1 MAVFPDLVENRSNE
15 GSWNMAGESD
25 ERSTQTLAHGSSD
38 RGAADLGASDRGV
51 SDRGVSDRGV
61 SDRGVSDRGVSNPAV
76 GNPAV
81 SEGMPNGSEGI
92 PGAAG
97 LTHEGSRQV
106 EGAAGHGEFS
116 RRELITGAAAIATSA
131 VVSVAPGAA
140 LPADKVPV
148 NARAGGG
155 AQPGADGD
163 RRAAPNSSGFN
174 QPMRF
179 EANVY
184 DCEVIGKIPTDLEGA
199 YVRVGPEW
207 YFPPKHADDGII
219 DGDGLMSLFCFKD
232 GRVDYRSRWVKT
244 PRWEND
250 RKAHRQLYG
259 KYRNPF
265 TDDPS
270 IQAQTIANPSLRTTA
285 NTHTLA
291 FAGNLFA
298 IKEDSLPYRMDP
310 KTLETLG
317 PWDFNGKYASQTF
330 SAHNKIDPV
339 TGELLAYGYEATGL
353 CSPDLW
359 IYTIDKSGRVTSERR
374 LKVPQVSMIHDMAA
388 TQKHLIFP
396 CGPYVTSLEW
406 LKAGNLH
413 WGWDETQPSMIGI
426 LPRDGGA
433 RDLRW
438 FKGPARAMVHI
449 LNAKTEGN
457 IVTLYAAFFDS
468 AFFPFFK
475 SVNGRPW
482 DPAGAR
488 ARIRKYT
495 FNLGSKRDTYEE
507 ELLWETPVQDIGRI
521 DTRFMTLPNRYAF
534 TAYNDPARPF
544 DAARAGAPNSGRIMN
559 CYCRFDLETRHIDS
573 YFAGPTHNL
582 GESCFVPRRGTRAVE
597 GDGYLIGVASNL
609 AEMRSELVIADAQ
622 HLGDGDVARVIL
634 PFRSS
639 SLHGLWIGDDEIDFG
654 A

>member
-1 MAVFPDLVENRSNE
+1 VFPDGVENRSNG
-15 GSWNMAGESD
+15 GSWKMGAGAD
-25 ERSTQTLAHGSSD
+25 DRSTKKTERQTG
-38 RGAADLGASDRGV
+38 
-51 SDRGVSDRGV
+51 
-61 SDRGVSDRGVSNPAV
+61 
-76 GNPAV
+76 
-81 SEGMPNGSEGI
+81 
-92 PGAAG
+92 
-97 LTHEGSRQV
+97 Q
-106 EGAAGHGEFS
+106 GEFS
-116 RRELITGAAAIATSA
+116 RRELLTGAAAFATASA
-131 VVSVAPGAA
+131 VAAVPPAPSGGVAPPPP
-140 LPADKVPV
+140 PA
-148 NARAGGG
+148 G
-155 AQPGADGD
+155 
-163 RRAAPNSSGFN
+163 GFN

-184 DCEVIGKIPTDLEGA
+184 DCEVIGKIPTDLAGA

-207 YFPPKHADDGII
+207 YFPPKYADDGII
-219 DGDGLMSLFCFKD
+219 DGDGFMNLFRFEA

-270 IQAQTIANPSLRTTA
+270 IQAQSIANPSSRTTA

-310 KTLETLG
+310 RTLETLG

-330 SAHNKIDPV
+330 SAHNKIDPLS
-339 TGELLAYGYEATGL
+339 GELLAYGYEATGL

-359 IYTIDKSGRVTSERR
+359 VYTIDKTGRVTSERR
-374 LKVPQVSMIHDMAA
+374 LKVPHVGMIHDMAA
-388 TQKHLIFP
+388 TEKHLIFP

-413 WGWDETQPSMIGI
+413 WGWDEARPSMIGI
-426 LPRDGGA
+426 LPRDGSA
-433 RDLRW
+433 QDLRW

-449 LNAKTEGN
+449 LNARTEGN
-457 IVTLYAAFFDS
+457 TVTLYAAFFDG

-475 SVNGRPW
+475 SVNGKPW

-495 FNLGSKRDTYEE
+495 FNLASKRDTYEE

-544 DAARAGAPNSGRIMN
+544 DATRAGASNNSRIMN
-559 CYCRFDLETRHIDS
+559 CYCRFDLETRHVDS

-582 GESCFVPRRGTRAVE
+582 GESCFVPRRGTRAEE
-597 GDGYLIGVASNL
+597 GNGYLIGVASNL

-622 HLGDGDVARVIL
+622 HLADGDVARVVL

-639 SLHGLWIGDDEIDFG
+639 GLHGLWIGDDEIDFG
-654 A
+654 